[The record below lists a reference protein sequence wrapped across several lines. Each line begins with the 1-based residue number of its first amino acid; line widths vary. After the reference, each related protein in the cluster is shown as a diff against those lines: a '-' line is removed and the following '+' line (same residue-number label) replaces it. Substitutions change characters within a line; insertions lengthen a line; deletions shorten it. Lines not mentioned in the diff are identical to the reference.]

1 MANVKEEDKAALTI
15 ERGKQAAKISD
26 STERKN
32 YVSDSAD
39 VDKDYAKT
47 QEATALKGNQ
57 IARREIMG
65 SMKKGGTIPKTGL
78 YKMHKDEKVIPADK
92 AKAMKKKE
100 MDKAT
105 DGLASAPKA
114 KRGRKE
120 IHMTIKPTSN
130 KGFIVEHAEHT
141 DGMPSKH
148 KSHAFA
154 HAAEMHKHVAKVFP
168 AKAMP
173 TQEPTP
179 EPMEAAAPAASPAA
193 APMGAMPEQA

>member
-1 MANVKEEDKAALTI
+1 MATEQEKAALTT
-15 ERGKQAAKISD
+15 ERGRQAAKMTD
-26 STERKN
+26 PVERKN
-32 YVSDSAD
+32 YIADSAD
-39 VDKDYAKT
+39 VDKDYDKT
-47 QEATALKGNQ
+47 AQATALKGNQ
-57 IARREIMG
+57 LQRREIMG
-65 SMKKGGTIPKTGL
+65 SMKKGGRIPKTGL

-114 KRGRKE
+114 KRSKKE

-130 KGFIVEHAEHT
+130 KGFIVEHTEHS
-141 DGMPSKH
+141 DGMPSKS

-154 HAAEMHKHVAKVFP
+154 HAAEMHKHVAKIYP

-173 TQEPTP
+173 AQEPAP
-179 EPMEAAAPAASPAA
+179 EPMEAAAPAASPAG
-193 APMGAMPEQA
+193 PMGAAPEQA